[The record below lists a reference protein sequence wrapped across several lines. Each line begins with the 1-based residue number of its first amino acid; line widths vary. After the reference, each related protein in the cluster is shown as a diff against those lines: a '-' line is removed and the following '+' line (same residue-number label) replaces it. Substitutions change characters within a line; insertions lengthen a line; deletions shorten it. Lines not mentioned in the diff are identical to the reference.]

1 MDSLVEKNRGNYLKS
16 NYKNNFALK
25 DLYVEKL
32 IKFLISKYFPSLKKN
47 NDEICLDLGCGN
59 GLQAIYLSKYFK
71 VKCLD
76 VADNA
81 NHFFEKNKLDI
92 EFKQCDFE
100 NERFPFSDNLF
111 NTIFS
116 KSVIEHIKK
125 IDHFLSESYRVL
137 KPGGTTL
144 ILTPAWET
152 QYKCFYD
159 DYTHVTPF
167 TKHGLSLALKTSGFK
182 NIVVEEFYQLPF
194 MWNKPYLSLIPKLIS
209 FLPDRFKFKNGDRTD
224 PNKIIRFS
232 KETMLI
238 AVANK

>member
-1 MDSLVEKNRGNYLKS
+1 MDSLVDNNRNKYLENNYKS
-16 NYKNNFALK
+16 NIVVK

-32 IKFLISKYFPSLKKN
+32 IKYLINKYFPGYKKN
-47 NDEICLDLGCGN
+47 YDEVCLDLGCGN
-59 GLQAIYLSKYFK
+59 GLQASYLANYFN

-76 VADNA
+76 IADNA
-81 NHFFEKNKLDI
+81 DLFFKKNKLDI
-92 EFKQCDFE
+92 EFKKCDLE
-100 NERFPFSDNLF
+100 NDSFPFLDNIF
-111 NTIFS
+111 NLIFS
-116 KSVIEHIKK
+116 KSVIEHVKNT
-125 IDHFLSESYRVL
+125 DHFLSESYRVL
-137 KPGGTTL
+137 KPSGAIL

-167 TKHGLSLALKTSGFK
+167 TKHGLNLALKTSGFK

-209 FLPDRFKFKNGDRTD
+209 FLPDRFKFKNGERTD